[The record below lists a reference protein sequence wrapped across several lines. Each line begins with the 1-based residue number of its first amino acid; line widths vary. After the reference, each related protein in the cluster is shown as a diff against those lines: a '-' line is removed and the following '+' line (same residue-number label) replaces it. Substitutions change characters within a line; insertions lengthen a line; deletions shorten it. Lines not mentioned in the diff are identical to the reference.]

1 MNPDASSLWRAPRWQ
16 LALRLACLGMFGPS
30 SIDTYLP
37 VLRRRPPDAGRIP
50 LSHPI
55 RHGFL
60 IMLTTSVV
68 NVMLNLLFEPHAWWA
83 AWPTQQWPACWRRW

>member
-1 MNPDASSLWRAPRWQ
+1 MLWRAPRWQ
-16 LALRLACLGMFGPS
+16 PALLLACLGMFGPF
-30 SIDTYLP
+30 SIDTCLP

-68 NVMLNLLFEPHAWWA
+68 NVVLNLLFEPHAWWA